1 MIKRIATVG
10 GWTLVSRISGFIRD
24 VVMAAVLG
32 AGPMA
37 DAFFVAFRLPNHFR
51 AIFAEGAFAAAFV
64 PAYARV
70 LQQAGIDPAKL
81 FADRIA
87 AALIAIN
94 LVLLSLALLFTPW
107 VVSIL
112 APGLVNDPTRF
123 DLAVALTRITF
134 PYLAL
139 VSLETLLAGVLNAN
153 QRFAA
158 AAGAPVLLNVS
169 LIATLLL
176 APYFQSAGYAAA
188 WGVAIAGV
196 AQVLLVAIDAEMR
209 GIGIRFRL
217 PKLDEN
223 TRRFLKALG
232 PAIVGAG
239 GVQLALFADTLIA
252 SFLPTGALSALYY
265 ADRINQLPIGVVG
278 IAVGTVLLPEMS
290 RRLAAGDERGAAL
303 AQARG
308 IQLALLMA
316 VPCVAGAIAIPD
328 LIMRALFARGAFTAA
343 DAAAAGA
350 TLAAYAIGLLPF
362 VMMRSFTAPFYARG
376 DTLTPVKAALL
387 AAAVNIALKVV
398 LMGPLAQVGL
408 ALATSV
414 GAWINLTLLT
424 IFARQQGFA
433 VSGAGLR
440 PVIRLLLAGA
450 VLAVALY
457 FGSLWLSKAFA
468 GLPYFREETTLAVL
482 LSHRHH
488 HLCACRAAAARSR
501 LARLPPQG
509 CRHGCGRSCV
519 EDAAAARP
527 DLGLFVAARQHPS
540 AYSLGSDMLA
550 KRRCRALDRTCLR
563 PSHAG
568 HGASGPPACG
578 GGKIQAG
585 GECVDKER
593 AASEIDKI
601 VRKIMTDNDLK
612 AVIAGVSVAGQPVL
626 TKAWGESMTGVPAT
640 YDMHFRN
647 GSVAIAYLGVVTL
660 QLQEKGVLRLDDKLS
675 KWFPDYPKADRI
687 TLAMLLNATSG
698 YADYVNMKVLP
709 LYKDPFRNWQP
720 DELIALSFKQPM
732 VCEPG
737 TCFAYAHT
745 NFVILGKVLEKATG
759 RGVAELIR
767 DGILVPLSLNDT
779 RSEQTAVIQEPV
791 LHAFDA
797 ERGIYEDATYW
808 DPSWTLA
815 RGAVMTSNVADI
827 LKSVDAIG
835 TGALLSPDSFKLQL
849 APTTAKL
856 KPWSEQRFYGLGIFV
871 IDGWLVQNPSFAGYA
886 ATMAYLPA
894 QKLAIVVSAT
904 EGMKAPDEGNL
915 STVVLK
921 DIALYLAPDH
931 PMK

>member
-70 LQQAGIDPAKL
+70 LQQAGINPAKL

-94 LVLLSLALLFTPW
+94 LVLLALALLFTPW
-107 VVSIL
+107 VVSVL

-176 APYFQSAGYAAA
+176 APYFQNAGYAAA

-217 PKLDEN
+217 PKLDDN

-290 RRLAAGDERGAAL
+290 RRLAAGDTRGAAL

-308 IQLALLMA
+308 IQLALLMT
-316 VPCVAGAIAIPD
+316 VPSVAGAIAIPD

-408 ALATSV
+408 ALATSA

-424 IFARQQGFA
+424 IFARRRGFA

-440 PVIRLLLAGA
+440 PVIRLFLAGA
-450 VLAVALY
+450 VLAVVLY
-457 FGSLWLSKAFA
+457 FGSIMLAKAFA
-468 GLPYFREETTLAVL
+468 GLPHFREEITLAVL
-482 LSHRHH
+482 L
-488 HLCACRAAAARSR
+488 L
-501 LARLPPQG
+501 
-509 CRHGCGRSCV
+509 
-519 EDAAAARP
+519 
-527 DLGLFVAARQHPS
+527 
-540 AYSLGSDMLA
+540 
-550 KRRCRALDRTCLR
+550 
-563 PSHAG
+563 
-568 HGASGPPACG
+568 
-578 GGKIQAG
+578 
-585 GECVDKER
+585 
-593 AASEIDKI
+593 
-601 VRKIMTDNDLK
+601 
-612 AVIAGVSVAGQPVL
+612 
-626 TKAWGESMTGVPAT
+626 
-640 YDMHFRN
+640 
-647 GSVAIAYLGVVTL
+647 
-660 QLQEKGVLRLDDKLS
+660 
-675 KWFPDYPKADRI
+675 
-687 TLAMLLNATSG
+687 
-698 YADYVNMKVLP
+698 
-709 LYKDPFRNWQP
+709 
-720 DELIALSFKQPM
+720 
-732 VCEPG
+732 
-737 TCFAYAHT
+737 
-745 NFVILGKVLEKATG
+745 
-759 RGVAELIR
+759 
-767 DGILVPLSLNDT
+767 
-779 RSEQTAVIQEPV
+779 
-791 LHAFDA
+791 
-797 ERGIYEDATYW
+797 
-808 DPSWTLA
+808 
-815 RGAVMTSNVADI
+815 
-827 LKSVDAIG
+827 IG
-835 TGALLSPDSFKLQL
+835 T
-849 APTTAKL
+849 
-856 KPWSEQRFYGLGIFV
+856 IV
-871 IDGWLVQNPSFAGYA
+871 YA
-886 ATMAYLPA
+886 ATVLLLLGRDWLATLFKDVGTAADAPPSKTLQPPDPTSASAALP
-894 QKLAIVVSAT
+894 
-904 EGMKAPDEGNL
+904 D
-915 STVVLK
+915 STPPPNV
-921 DIALYLAPDH
+921 
-931 PMK
+931 